1 MLRSPYTSLC
11 MMSLVFLLMTVNSER
26 FFKLKLNLE
35 KLRLIVQKS
44 NKMTNLQKITIVEKS
59 KKKFSLS

>member
-26 FFKLKLNLE
+26 CFKLKLNLE

-59 KKKFSLS
+59 KQKFNLS